1 MRKFSVRRI
10 ILILIDLICIILASF
25 LALFLRFNGEIPSYY
40 FNILKNL
47 MGLEIF
53 ISLVIFYLFKLYR
66 SLWQFASINELKN
79 ILSAAVIDSI
89 ANVFLFEIA
98 DKSLP
103 LSCYF
108 IYFLLIT
115 MFLGITRLIYR
126 MTRLYRTEKG
136 SDNYKERRSLE
147 KVMIIGAGMAG

>member
-53 ISLVIFYLFKLYR
+53 ISLVR
-66 SLWQFASINELKN
+66 SE
-79 ILSAAVIDSI
+79 
-89 ANVFLFEIA
+89 
-98 DKSLP
+98 
-103 LSCYF
+103 
-108 IYFLLIT
+108 
-115 MFLGITRLIYR
+115 
-126 MTRLYRTEKG
+126 
-136 SDNYKERRSLE
+136 ERRVGKECRSRWSPYH
-147 KVMIIGAGMAG
+147 

>member
-53 ISLVIFYLFKLYR
+53 KL
-66 SLWQFASINELKN
+66 IN
-79 ILSAAVIDSI
+79 
-89 ANVFLFEIA
+89 
-98 DKSLP
+98 
-103 LSCYF
+103 
-108 IYFLLIT
+108 
-115 MFLGITRLIYR
+115 
-126 MTRLYRTEKG
+126 
-136 SDNYKERRSLE
+136 
-147 KVMIIGAGMAG
+147 

>member
-53 ISLVIFYLFKLYR
+53 ISLVIFYLFKLYLVYGNLLQLM
-66 SLWQFASINELKN
+66 SLKI
-79 ILSAAVIDSI
+79 
-89 ANVFLFEIA
+89 FLA
-98 DKSLP
+98 LQ
-103 LSCYF
+103 
-108 IYFLLIT
+108 
-115 MFLGITRLIYR
+115 
-126 MTRLYRTEKG
+126 
-136 SDNYKERRSLE
+136 
-147 KVMIIGAGMAG
+147 

>member
-89 ANVFLFEIA
+89 ANVFLFEMA

-108 IYFLLIT
+108 ILIT

-147 KVMIIGAGMAG
+147 KVRD

>member
-53 ISLVIFYLFKLYR
+53 ISLDFTVVYGNLLQLMSLKIFLAL
-66 SLWQFASINELKN
+66 Q
-79 ILSAAVIDSI
+79 
-89 ANVFLFEIA
+89 
-98 DKSLP
+98 
-103 LSCYF
+103 
-108 IYFLLIT
+108 
-115 MFLGITRLIYR
+115 
-126 MTRLYRTEKG
+126 
-136 SDNYKERRSLE
+136 
-147 KVMIIGAGMAG
+147 

>member
-89 ANVFLFEIA
+89 ANVFFFF
-98 DKSLP
+98 
-103 LSCYF
+103 LS
-108 IYFLLIT
+108 IRISSILYFLAI
-115 MFLGITRLIYR
+115 
-126 MTRLYRTEKG
+126 
-136 SDNYKERRSLE
+136 S
-147 KVMIIGAGMAG
+147 IILLLLLSIRIS

>member
-53 ISLVIFYLFKLYR
+53 ISLVIFIFLNFTVVYGNLLQLM
-66 SLWQFASINELKN
+66 SLKI
-79 ILSAAVIDSI
+79 
-89 ANVFLFEIA
+89 FLA
-98 DKSLP
+98 LQ
-103 LSCYF
+103 
-108 IYFLLIT
+108 
-115 MFLGITRLIYR
+115 
-126 MTRLYRTEKG
+126 
-136 SDNYKERRSLE
+136 
-147 KVMIIGAGMAG
+147 

>member
-53 ISLVIFYLFKLYR
+53 YLFKLYR

-89 ANVFLFEIA
+89 ANVF
-98 DKSLP
+98 
-103 LSCYF
+103 F
-108 IYFLLIT
+108 I
-115 MFLGITRLIYR
+115 
-126 MTRLYRTEKG
+126 
-136 SDNYKERRSLE
+136 
-147 KVMIIGAGMAG
+147 

>member
-1 MRKFSVRRI
+1 M
-10 ILILIDLICIILASF
+10 
-25 LALFLRFNGEIPSYY
+25 
-40 FNILKNL
+40 
-47 MGLEIF
+47 
-53 ISLVIFYLFKLYR
+53 VIFYLFKLYR

-147 KVMIIGAGMAG
+147 KVNIFVQKKTRVTVDLLLVFIHVL